1 MTATVP
7 PPFFSPCSW
16 YAVGPAFILSLSA
29 PHPSVSVVLK
39 PIFLLLSDFFLVG
52 QLARPNPENSRQSP
66 ENLAAPTELSLP
78 QLCLAVSAKE
88 LVAGV
93 SGRRRERAGTG
104 GGDGEAEAG
113 GGKGVDAEG
122 GQGAL
127 FMQRRPLA
135 FFAVDCRPKQ
145 QVRG

>member
-1 MTATVP
+1 M
-7 PPFFSPCSW
+7 
-16 YAVGPAFILSLSA
+16 
-29 PHPSVSVVLK
+29 
-39 PIFLLLSDFFLVG
+39 G
-52 QLARPNPENSRQSP
+52 QLARPDPENSRQSR
-66 ENLAAPTELSLP
+66 EDLAPPTELSLP

-93 SGRRRERAGTG
+93 SGRRRERAAT
-104 GGDGEAEAG
+104 GDGSGEAG
-113 GGKGVDAEG
+113 AGGAKGVDAEG

-127 FMQRRPLA
+127 FRQRQPLT